1 MKIFKNKISLP
12 KLPDFRPWLF
22 GVSVLAIGYMVFL
35 AAQTKKLETIQKTN
49 VIMIDQGQSEQMIM
63 DFEVIKL
70 LKIGFG
76 TDFTGLTLSDVFLS
90 EIEEV
95 LLESPYISTC
105 NASIDAKVNL
115 NIQVGQKTP
124 ELRIQNGAKG
134 YYLDRDG
141 NRIPL
146 SKHYS
151 AQVLLAKGHLPSIS
165 DTSDAAKN
173 RNLEALYQVNKWIS
187 INPVLSAISSHLEID
202 SDGTI
207 SIIPIA
213 GPERI
218 IIGSTDN
225 IVEKLEKLLVFYQ
238 DPEKFKHWADYR
250 KIDLRF
256 EKQIVCQKRN
266 IERS

>member
-1 MKIFKNKISLP
+1 MNLFKQKISFP

-22 GVSVLAIGYMVFL
+22 GIAILAIGYVVII
-35 AAQTKKLETIQKTN
+35 AAQTKKLDTIQKTN
-49 VIMIDQGQSEQMIM
+49 VMMIDQGQSEQMIM

-76 TDFTGLTLSDVFLS
+76 TDFTGLALSDVFLN

-95 LLESPYISTC
+95 LLESPYISSC
-105 NASIDAKVNL
+105 DASIDAVANL
-115 NIQVGQKTP
+115 NIQVGQRTP

-134 YYLDRDG
+134 YYLDNEG
-141 NRIPL
+141 SRIPL

-151 AQVLLAKGHLPSIS
+151 AQVLLAKGHLPTIS
-165 DTSDAAKN
+165 DTSDAVKN
-173 RNLEALYQVNKWIS
+173 KNLDEMYQVNKWITL
-187 INPVLSAISSHLEID
+187 NPVLSAISSHLEID
-202 SDGTI
+202 KDGTI
-207 SIIPIA
+207 NIIPIA
-213 GPERI
+213 GPDRI
-218 IIGSTDN
+218 IIGSTED
-225 IVEKLEKLLVFYQ
+225 IAEKLEKLLVFYQ
-238 DPEKFKHWADYR
+238 DPEKFKHWADYK